1 MSGVDQC
8 PTTHGEKALSEGKAP
23 KPTAAELART
33 ARELPT
39 VQGKKVWRSL
49 EEWSDSPEFRD
60 HLEKEFPYGAVEMH
74 RAYLNAGTE
83 QDKDGVSAESRRDF
97 LKIMGASMALAGVA
111 VIPGC
116 RRPEHKILAYGKDVP
131 EEMIPG
137 KPLFY
142 ATSFPRPGGGAD
154 GLVVETHEGRPTKI
168 EGNPL
173 HPMNRGRV
181 GIWPLASILSLYDVD
196 RPVEPRYRNPARKN
210 ADGTDPD
217 TRLRATWDDFR
228 AWAKDHF
235 TRHAPVAKNGDD
247 GAGLAFIVEKKT
259 SPTRDAMKR
268 RIMAAYPKA
277 AWVAYDPA
285 ESMGAAEGTRLAFGA
300 PMRELYNFSVE
311 PGKETTK
318 VIVSLDKDFVCGGAD
333 EISNA
338 RGFAATRRVMT
349 TKDPMSRLYVVESGL
364 SQTGAQADHRVR
376 LSPSQI
382 TAFAVE
388 FAKLV
393 IIKCG
398 SPDKDALLAGLGKIT
413 VPAGLPIDSTFL
425 HECANDVA
433 DATNREKTLIV
444 AGPSQPPEVHAI
456 AALLNGVLGN
466 IGKAV
471 SYVPMEEDEADA
483 SMNKLAAL
491 AASMNAGKVQTLVC
505 IDANPMY
512 ACPGDVD
519 FSAAFAK
526 VPATITL
533 SASSTETARESTWS
547 LNGTHYLESWGDV
560 TAHDGTVSAIQPMI
574 APLYAPAMSE
584 IELLALVAGGDFMA
598 KVDGYDLV
606 REAWGLG
613 IAKNNLDKVWR
624 RSLHDGVVAGS
635 TAKLL
640 TPSVNSR
647 LVMERVSAMMLGV
660 PEAGA
665 IEVAFTL
672 GQVHDG
678 RFGNCSWLHE
688 LPQQGTRVVWDNPV
702 LLSPKTAHDL
712 GVLPKSFSGKDSS
725 NMYTKEK
732 YPSGRVVEIDVQGRK
747 VKMAAWILPGMAD
760 NTALVTLGYGRR
772 VCGLVGDG
780 VGFDAY
786 PLWSSTNAEKGRYA
800 TATLKATEK
809 WYEISSTQN
818 HWSMEG
824 RTSIVRAVDLP
835 AWQEFGEAT
844 APGGASFYRKADD
857 LSFAERLGEL
867 GHAPPNESIY
877 VNPYNNSREE
887 PAKDSTFSKGPQ
899 WGMTIDLSTC
909 TGCGACTV
917 ACQSEN
923 NIPVV
928 GKKEVAKGREMTWIR
943 VDRYYIGDDFNNPD
957 SVYHQPVAC
966 VHCENAPCEVVCP
979 VNATVHGPEGINY
992 MVYNRCIGTRYCANN
1007 CPYKVRRFNF
1017 FEYGKLQFNGNYMGK
1032 ELLNDAIPERGGVNG
1047 SNVHNKLNIN
1057 LIPPR
1062 LREKI
1067 AEIERMGK
1075 NPNVSV
1081 RMRGIME
1088 KCTYCVQRINAARIE
1103 AKLHDMR
1110 TADGNAAIPDG
1121 MFQVACQQACPS
1133 ESIVFGD
1140 ILDVKSKVHAT
1151 RANPRSYKLLNF
1163 LNTRPRTSH
1172 MVRVSNPNPK
1182 IREAV
1187 ANPFHHGAGGGGH
1200 GGGADSHGKPGEGGH
1215 TFFDRT
1221 KRHEDD
1227 GYRLSLG
1234 VFTASE
1240 HAPSSNGGR
1249 A

>member
-8 PTTHGEKALSEGKAP
+8 PTTHGKEAQPP
-23 KPTAAELART
+23 KPTAAQLAST

-49 EEWSDSPEFRD
+49 DEWSDSPEFRD
-60 HLEKEFPYGAVEMH
+60 HFEKEFPYGAVEMQ
-74 RAYLNAGTE
+74 RAYNSAGTPM
-83 QDKDGVSAESRRDF
+83 DASGLNAESRRDF

-116 RRPEHKILAYGKDVP
+116 RRPEGKILAYGKDVP
-131 EEMIPG
+131 EDMIPG

-142 ATSFPRPGGGAD
+142 ATSFPRAGGGAD

-181 GIWPLASILSLYDVD
+181 GIWPLASVLSLYDVD

-210 ADGTDPD
+210 DDHTDPD

-235 TRHAPVAKNGDD
+235 PTHAPAAKGGDD
-247 GAGLAFIVEKKT
+247 GAGLAFIVDKKT
-259 SPTRDAMKR
+259 SPTRDAMKKR
-268 RIMAAYPKA
+268 VLAAYPKA
-277 AWVAYDPA
+277 TWVAYDPI
-285 ESMGAAEGTRLAFGA
+285 ESTGAAEGTRIAFGS

-311 PGKETTK
+311 PGKETTN
-318 VIVSLDKDFVCGGAD
+318 VIVSIDKDFVSGGAD

-349 TKDPMSRLYVVESGL
+349 TKDAMSRLYVVESGL
-364 SQTGAQADHRVR
+364 SQTGAQADHRLR
-376 LSPSQI
+376 LSPSLV
-382 TAFAVE
+382 TKFAVE

-393 IIKCG
+393 VNKSG
-398 SPDKDALLAGLGKIT
+398 SPDKDSLLAALNKVA
-413 VPAGLPIDSTFL
+413 VPGSGSIDTLFL
-425 HECANDVA
+425 QGCANDIT
-433 DATNREKTLIV
+433 DAANREKTLIV

-456 AALLNGVLGN
+456 VAMLNGVLGN
-466 IGKAV
+466 IGKSV
-471 SYVPMEEDEADA
+471 SYLPMDEDEADA
-483 SMNKLAAL
+483 SVAKLATL
-491 AASMNAGKVQTLVC
+491 VGDMNAGKIKTLVC

-512 ACPGDVD
+512 ACPGDIA
-519 FSAAFAK
+519 FAAAFAK
-526 VPATITL
+526 VPATIAL
-533 SASSTETARESTWS
+533 NASSTETGRESLWS
-547 LNGTHYLESWGDV
+547 LNGAHYLEMWGDV
-560 TAHDGTVSAIQPMI
+560 TSYDGTASPIQPMI

-584 IELLALVAGGDFMA
+584 IEFLALLAGGDFA
-598 KVDGYDLV
+598 ANVDGYELV
-606 REAWGLG
+606 RDTWSKGL
-613 IAKNNLDKVWR
+613 AKDNLEKVWR
-624 RSLHDGVVAGS
+624 RALHDGVVANS
-635 TAKLL
+635 TPKLEK
-640 TPSVNSR
+640 PVVNYR
-647 LVMERVSAMMLGV
+647 
-660 PEAGA
+660 A
-665 IEVAFTL
+665 ISEKVGELKIAQAASGTLEIAFAV

-702 LLSPKTAHDL
+702 LLSPKTAEAL
-712 GVLPKSFSGKDSS
+712 GVLPKSFSSADSS
-725 NMYTKEK
+725 KMYTKEK
-732 YPSGRVVEIDVQGRK
+732 YPSGRMVDIEIDGRK
-747 VKMAAWILPGMAD
+747 VKMAAWIMPGQAD
-760 NTALVTLGYGRR
+760 NTAVVTVGYGRR

-786 PLWSSTNAEKGRYA
+786 PLLSAANSERGRYA
-800 TATLKATEK
+800 SGKLTTLED
-809 WYEISSTQN
+809 WYPISSTQN

-824 RTSIVRAVDLP
+824 RTGIVRAVDLP
-835 AWQEFGEAT
+835 AWQQWGDET
-844 APGGASFYRKADD
+844 APGGSSFYRTADQ
-857 LSFAERLGEL
+857 LPFGERLGEL
-867 GHAPPNESIY
+867 GHAPPNEAIY
-877 VNPYNNSREE
+877 QNPYNASREDA
-887 PAKDSTFSKGPQ
+887 AKGSVFSKGPQ

-943 VDRYYIGDDFNNPD
+943 VDRYYIGDDFNNPE

-1017 FEYGKLQFNGNYMGK
+1017 FEYGKLQFNGSYMGRDML
-1032 ELLNDAIPERGGVNG
+1032 EEVAPDRGGVNG
-1047 SNVHNKLNIN
+1047 SNAHNKVNIN

-1088 KCTYCVQRINAARIE
+1088 KCTYCVQRVNAARIE
-1103 AKLHDMR
+1103 AKLHDMK

-1140 ILDVKSKVHAT
+1140 ILDQNSKVHKT

-1163 LNTRPRTSH
+1163 LDTRPRTSH
-1172 MVRVSNPNPK
+1172 MVRVMNPNHN
-1182 IREAV
+1182 IRTPI
-1187 ANPFHHGAGGGGH
+1187 ANPFHHEGTGPHEGGGGAEH
-1200 GGGADSHGKPGEGGH
+1200 APAEHA
-1215 TFFDRT
+1215 FYDRS

-1234 VFTASE
+1234 VFSSSGDS
-1240 HAPSSNGGR
+1240 SSNGGR

>member
-8 PTTHGEKALSEGKAP
+8 PTTHGEKAKNP
-23 KPTAAELART
+23 QPTAAELARL

-74 RAYLNAGTE
+74 RAFASAGSAS
-83 QDKDGVSAESRRDF
+83 DKDGSAGESRRDF

-116 RRPEHKILAYGKDVP
+116 RRPEGKILAYGKDVP

-137 KPLFY
+137 KPLYY
-142 ATSFPRPGGGAD
+142 ATTFPRPGGGAD
-154 GLVVETHEGRPTKI
+154 GLVVETHEGRPTKL

-173 HPMNRGRV
+173 HPMNRGRL

-196 RPVEPRYRNPARKN
+196 RLVEPRYRNPARKN
-210 ADGTDPD
+210 PDAKDPD

-235 TRHAPVAKNGDD
+235 PKHAKGTGDE
-247 GAGLAFIVEKKT
+247 GAGLAFIVDKKT
-259 SPTRDAMKR
+259 SPTRDAMKQR
-268 RIMAAYPKA
+268 VMATYPKA
-277 AWVAYDPA
+277 TWVAYDPT
-285 ESMGAAEGTRLAFGA
+285 ESTGAAEGTRIAFGS

-311 PGKETTK
+311 PGKETTN
-318 VIVSLDKDFVCGGAD
+318 VVVSLDKDFVSGGAD
-333 EISNA
+333 EISNS

-349 TKDPMSRLYVVESGL
+349 TSDKMSRLYVVESGL
-364 SQTGAQADHRVR
+364 SQTGAQADHRLR
-376 LSPSQI
+376 LSPSQV

-388 FAKLV
+388 FAKRV
-393 IIKCG
+393 V
-398 SPDKDALLAGLGKIT
+398 LASGDPNKEAIYNAINA
-413 VPAGLPIDSTFL
+413 VPVPSASAIDSTFL
-425 HECANDVA
+425 IGCANDVA
-433 DATNREKTLIV
+433 DKANIGKTLIM
-444 AGPSQPPEVHAI
+444 AGPSQPAEVHAI
-456 AALLNGVLGN
+456 VAMLNGLLGN
-466 IGKAV
+466 IGKSV
-471 SYVPMEEDEADA
+471 NYLPMGEEEAEASVAKLVALTDA
-483 SMNKLAAL
+483 MEG
-491 AASMNAGKVQTLVC
+491 GKIQTLVC
-505 IDANPMY
+505 VDANPMY
-512 ACPGDVD
+512 ACPGDLE
-519 FSAAFAK
+519 FAKAFAK

-533 SASSTETARESTWS
+533 SASSTETARESMWA
-547 LNGTHYLESWGDV
+547 LNGAHYLEMWGDAA
-560 TAHDGTVSAIQPMI
+560 AHDGTISPIQPMI

-584 IELLALVAGGDFMA
+584 IEFLALLAGGDFAA
-598 KVDGYDLV
+598 KIDGYDLV
-606 REAWGLG
+606 RDTWSKGV
-613 IAKNNLDKVWR
+613 AKDNMEKVWR

-635 TAKLL
+635 TSKPQ
-640 TPSVNSR
+640 TPSVDVAR
-647 LVMERVSAMMLGV
+647 VTDKAKALKVAKAPAEGAME
-660 PEAGA
+660 
-665 IEVAFTL
+665 IAFAV
-672 GQVHDG
+672 GQLHDG
-678 RFGNCSWLHE
+678 RYANCAWLQE

-702 LLSPKTAHDL
+702 LLSPATAKAL
-712 GVLPKSFSGKDSS
+712 GVLPKSYASSDPS

-732 YPSGRVVEIDVQGRK
+732 YPSGRMVDVVVDGRT
-747 VKMAAWILPGMAD
+747 VKMAAWIQPGLAD

-772 VCGLVGDG
+772 TCGLVGDG

-786 PLWSSTNAEKGRYA
+786 PLWSMTNAAEGRFA
-800 TATLKATEK
+800 SGTMTALND
-809 WYEISSTQN
+809 WYPISSTQN

-824 RTSIVRAVDLP
+824 RTGIVRAVDLP
-835 AWQEFGEAT
+835 AWEKWGAQT
-844 APGGASFYRKADD
+844 AAGGATFYKEADQ
-857 LSFAERLGEL
+857 LSFGERLGEL
-867 GHAPPNESIY
+867 GHTPPNESIY
-877 VNPYNNSREE
+877 INPYNKSLGE
-887 PAKDSTFSKGPQ
+887 PAADSKFSKGPQ

-1007 CPYKVRRFNF
+1007 CPYKVRRYNF
-1017 FEYGKLQFNGNYMGK
+1017 FEYGKLQFNGDYMGK
-1032 ELLNDAIPERGGVNG
+1032 DILNDVVPERGGVNG
-1047 SNVHNKLNIN
+1047 SNEHNKLNIN

-1088 KCTYCVQRINAARIE
+1088 KCTYCIQRINAARIE
-1103 AKLHDMR
+1103 SKVHDMR
-1110 TADGNAAIPDG
+1110 TSDGNALIPDG

-1140 ILDVKSKVHAT
+1140 ILDTKSKVHAT

-1172 MVRVSNPNPK
+1172 MVRVSNPNPN
-1182 IREAV
+1182 IRPPV
-1187 ANPFHHGAGGGGH
+1187 ADPFHGGGHDEGHGGGGH
-1200 GGGADSHGKPGEGGH
+1200 EDGHEKNHDSGHGKGEH
-1215 TFFDRT
+1215 TFYDRS
-1221 KRHEDD
+1221 KRHLDD

-1234 VFTASE
+1234 VLT
-1240 HAPSSNGGR
+1240 PGTNGGR

>member
-8 PTTHGEKALSEGKAP
+8 PTTHGDKAKVQ
-23 KPTAAELART
+23 KPTAAELAAQ

-39 VQGKKVWRSL
+39 LNGKKVWRSL
-49 EEWSDSPEFRD
+49 DEWSDSPEFRD
-60 HLEKEFPYGAVEMH
+60 HIEKEFPYGAVEMH
-74 RAYLNAGTE
+74 RAFTSAGTAA
-83 QDKDGVSAESRRDF
+83 DSDGTASDSRRDF

-116 RRPEHKILAYGKDVP
+116 RRPEQKILAYGKNVP
-131 EEMIPG
+131 EEIIPG
-137 KPLFY
+137 KPLYY
-142 ATSFPRPGGGAD
+142 ATTFPRPGGGAD

-196 RPVEPRYRNPARKN
+196 RPVEPRYNNPARKN
-210 ADGTDPD
+210 DDKNDPD

-235 TRHAPVAKNGDD
+235 PKHSKNGGDS
-247 GAGLAFIVEKKT
+247 GEGLAFIVDKKT
-259 SPTRDAMKR
+259 SPTRDAMKAR
-268 RIMAAYPKA
+268 VLAAYPKA
-277 AWVAYDPA
+277 KWVAYDPA
-285 ESMGAAEGTRLAFGA
+285 ESMGAAEGTRIAFGT

-318 VIVSLDKDFVCGGAD
+318 VIVSIDKDFVSGGAD
-333 EISNA
+333 EVANA
-338 RGFAATRRVMT
+338 RAFAATRRVMS
-349 TKDPMSRLYVVESGL
+349 TKDQMSRLYVVESGL
-364 SQTGAQADHRVR
+364 SQTGSQADHRLR
-376 LSPSQI
+376 LSPSQV

-388 FAKLV
+388 FAKRV
-393 IIKCG
+393 ARVG
-398 SPDKDALLAGLGKIT
+398 GPDSGAVLAALDKIA
-413 VPAGLPIDSTFL
+413 VPANHGIDSHFL
-425 HECANDVA
+425 DECAADVI
-433 DATNREKTLIV
+433 DAANREKTLIV
-444 AGPSQPPEVHAI
+444 AGPSQPAEIHAI
-456 AALLNGVLGN
+456 VALLNSMLGN
-466 IGKAV
+466 IGKSV
-471 SYVPMEEDEADA
+471 RYLPMGEDESDA
-483 SMNKLAAL
+483 SVANLAAL
-491 AASMNAGKVQTLVC
+491 VADMNAGKVKTLVC
-505 IDANPMY
+505 VDANPLY
-512 ACPGDVD
+512 AVAGDVNFKD
-519 FSAAFAK
+519 AFEK

-533 SASSTETARESTWS
+533 STSSTETARASTWC
-547 LNGTHYLESWGDV
+547 LNGTHYLESWGDAV
-560 TAHDGTVSAIQPMI
+560 AHDGTISPIQPMI

-584 IELLALVAGGDFMA
+584 IEFLALIADGDFAA
-598 KVDGYDLV
+598 KVDGHDLV
-606 REAWGLG
+606 RETWGNTF
-613 IAKNNLDKVWR
+613 AKGNLDKVWR
-624 RSLHDGVVAGS
+624 RALHDGVVANSAPAPQSPALNARSVADKVSGLKIAS
-635 TAKLL
+635 PAKD
-640 TPSVNSR
+640 
-647 LVMERVSAMMLGV
+647 
-660 PEAGA
+660 A
-665 IEVAFTL
+665 IEISFAIGHT
-672 GQVHDG
+672 HDG

-702 LLSPKTAHDL
+702 LLSPKTAEAMGL
-712 GVLPKSFSGKDSS
+712 LPKSYSTKDSS

-732 YPSGRVVEIDVQGRK
+732 YPSGRMVDVTVGSRT

-760 NTALVTLGYGRR
+760 NTAIVTLGYGRR

-786 PLWSSTNAEKGRYA
+786 PLLSSSNANTGLAAAGTISKLDA
-800 TATLKATEK
+800 
-809 WYEISSTQN
+809 WYPISSTQN
-818 HWSMEG
+818 HWSMEN
-824 RTSIVRAVDLP
+824 RTAIVRAVDLP
-835 AWQEFGEAT
+835 AWQKWGDEKGPSGST
-844 APGGASFYRKADD
+844 FYRETEQ
-857 LSFAERLGEL
+857 LPFGERLGEL
-867 GHAPPNESIY
+867 GHTPPNESIY
-877 VNPYNNSREE
+877 INPNNAGRKDAEE
-887 PAKDSTFSKGPQ
+887 GSKFSKGPQ

-917 ACQSEN
+917 ACQAEN

-943 VDRYYIGDDFNNPD
+943 VDRYYVGDDFNSPD
-957 SVYHQPVAC
+957 AVYHQPVAC

-979 VNATVHGPEGINY
+979 VNATVHGDDGLNY

-1007 CPYKVRRFNF
+1007 CPYKVRRYNF
-1017 FEYGKLQFNGNYMGK
+1017 FEYGKLQFNGDYMGK
-1032 ELLNDAIPERGGVNG
+1032 DILNDAIPERGGVNG

-1088 KCTYCVQRINAARIE
+1088 KCTYCVQRINAAKIE
-1103 AKLHDMR
+1103 AKLHDMK

-1133 ESIVFGD
+1133 ESITFGD
-1140 ILDVKSKVHAT
+1140 ILDNKSKVHET

-1172 MVRVSNPNPK
+1172 MVRVSNPNHK
-1182 IREAV
+1182 LRAV
-1187 ANPFHHGAGGGGH
+1187 VEDPFHGH
-1200 GGGADSHGKPGEGGH
+1200 GGGHDKNDHDKSHGEH
-1215 TFFDRT
+1215 AFFDRS
-1221 KRHEDD
+1221 KRHQDD

-1234 VFTASE
+1234 VLT
-1240 HAPSSNGGR
+1240 SSTNGGR